1 MRLAQCGREC
11 TASLVAHLAE
21 LHRRRLHL
29 AAGYS
34 SLFTYCV
41 GALGLSGQAAYD
53 RMKAAKVARRYPL
66 VIELLASGR
75 VNLTTVRLLAPH
87 LTRDN
92 QQELFAAS
100 CGKRKRQVLELLA
113 RHFPKPDVSAS
124 VRRMPARQ
132 VTSAPVAMPTARLR
146 PVLMNASTGSAAAT
160 VPSVAAGEERA
171 TAGMDMVVVA
181 GGDGLP
187 LAAIPMPPAAILAPP
202 PRDRHRFTFTFSA
215 ADCEKLELARDL
227 LRHAVPSGDPAV
239 IFDRALDIL
248 VSKLER
254 ERRCHA

>member
-1 MRLAQCGREC
+1 
-11 TASLVAHLAE
+11 
-21 LHRRRLHL
+21 
-29 AAGYS
+29 
-34 SLFTYCV
+34 
-41 GALGLSGQAAYD
+41 
-53 RMKAAKVARRYPL
+53 
-66 VIELLASGR
+66 
-75 VNLTTVRLLAPH
+75 
-87 LTRDN
+87 
-92 QQELFAAS
+92 
-100 CGKRKRQVLELLA
+100 
-113 RHFPKPDVSAS
+113 
-124 VRRMPARQ
+124 
-132 VTSAPVAMPTARLR
+132 
-146 PVLMNASTGSAAAT
+146 MNASTGSAAAT

-187 LAAIPMPPAAILAPP
+187 LAAIPIPPAAILAPP